1 MDYSLHFF
9 FTFLSRHKGEVTGVV
24 EGTSNLHVTY
34 EDGKVSIL
42 ELRKQGVRFVPQ
54 KQKRSKTWT
63 QVIQPLGSFYVESFY
78 SLTWRLFIFEASLV
92 KFIFLATQIA
102 AGFWVSIL
110 YWSNFS
116 FLRRINCIPPKPFSE
131 LQDLYCILEF
141 FFLLLFFYMYPI
153 SQSRFLPVMHRS
165 PLL

>member
-54 KQKRSKTWT
+54 KQKRSKT
-63 QVIQPLGSFYVESFY
+63 
-78 SLTWRLFIFEASLV
+78 
-92 KFIFLATQIA
+92 
-102 AGFWVSIL
+102 
-110 YWSNFS
+110 
-116 FLRRINCIPPKPFSE
+116 
-131 LQDLYCILEF
+131 
-141 FFLLLFFYMYPI
+141 
-153 SQSRFLPVMHRS
+153 
-165 PLL
+165 